1 MTLDRPFDG
10 TAPSPRRAAR
20 AALVL
25 VALGGMLSAC
35 SNVDRTV
42 ATSAI
47 PSDWHQRHPVVLADA
62 PRTLDIFVGSGKRL
76 DDRQRHDLQSFA
88 AEYRAEGHGRIRA
101 LVPRGIDPS
110 AADATLMAVRRGL
123 AAAGVTGSIEVGTY
137 RVADPHL
144 ASALHLSFPK
154 LQAGTATPCGE
165 WPEDLGTSSVDFN
178 LENRTYYN
186 LGCATQQTLAAQID
200 DPRDLVRPRAEEP
213 GDVYMRTRSIQ
224 DLRGL
229 PNAPQGKDPSTDW
242 TQAKLVPIGGG
253 GQ

>member
-1 MTLDRPFDG
+1 MTLHRPPHG

-20 AALVL
+20 AALAL
-25 VALGGMLSAC
+25 AALGGALAGC

-47 PSDWHQRHPVVLADA
+47 PSDFHQRHPVVLADA
-62 PRTLDIFVGSGKRL
+62 PRSLDVFLSTGDRL
-76 DDRQRHDLQSFA
+76 DYRQRHDLEGFA
-88 AEYRAEGHGRIRA
+88 AEYRAEGHGRIRV
-101 LVPRGIDPS
+101 LVPRGGIDPH

-144 ASALHLSFPK
+144 ASVLRLSFLT
-154 LQAGTATPCGE
+154 LQAGTAAPCGD
-165 WPEDLGTSSVDFN
+165 WPEDLGVGSVAFG
-178 LENRTYYN
+178 LENRSYYN
-186 LGCATQQTLAAQID
+186 LGCATQQTLAAQVD

-224 DLRGL
+224 DLRGGL
-229 PNAPQGKDPSTDW
+229 NAPLGQDPSTNW
-242 TQAKLVPIGGG
+242 TQSKLTPIGS